1 MYNLITIGDIVID
14 THVQIDDASL
24 ECRLKNK
31 PCQLCFDYASKI
43 PITDSFQS
51 LGGNAANVAVGA
63 TKLGLKTTIISSVGN
78 DSNGQLAINELTKLN
93 IDTGYIY
100 LEDKNQ
106 TRYSIVL
113 TFQGE
118 RTILSFHKK
127 RKYAWPEQMPATDWV
142 YYTGLSAGFK
152 NIKINLIAWLKK
164 HPTVRLAINPGSYQ
178 LKYHLDEVKES
189 INKADILLVNLQEAE
204 RILDTS
210 LKKEKTVSALIH
222 GLLNLGAGEVVITDA
237 QKGASVGSLEEIWQ
251 MESYPINVVAKT
263 GAGDAFSSGY
273 VTARCLGYNRPQAL
287 RWGIA
292 NSCSVITQVGAQN
305 GLLTKDDLQKMLDK
319 YPDIVPKPVVQT

>member
-24 ECRLKNK
+24 ECQLKNR
-31 PCQLCFDYASKI
+31 PCQLCLDYASKI

-51 LGGNAANVAVGA
+51 LGGNAANMAVGA

-78 DSNGQLAINELTKLN
+78 DSNGRLAISELNKREVNTE
-93 IDTGYIY
+93 YIY
-100 LEDKNQ
+100 IEDNNQ

-113 TFQGE
+113 TFQSE

-127 RKYAWPEQMPATDWV
+127 RKYVWPEPMPATDWV
-142 YYTGLSAGFK
+142 YYTGLSTGFE
-152 NIKINLIAWLKK
+152 KIQANLIAWLKK

-178 LKYHLDEVKES
+178 LKHHLAEVKNC
-189 INKADILLVNLQEAE
+189 INKADILIVNLQEAE
-204 RILDTS
+204 KILNTN
-210 LKKEKTVSALIH
+210 LKKEKTVNALIH

-237 QKGASVGSLEEIWQ
+237 QKGAWVGSLEEIWQ
-251 MESYPINVVAKT
+251 MGSYPVKVVAKT

-292 NSCSVITQVGAQN
+292 NSCGVITQVGAQN
-305 GLLTKDDLQKMLDK
+305 GLLTKDELQKMLAK
-319 YPDIVPKPVVQT
+319 YADIKPKLIP